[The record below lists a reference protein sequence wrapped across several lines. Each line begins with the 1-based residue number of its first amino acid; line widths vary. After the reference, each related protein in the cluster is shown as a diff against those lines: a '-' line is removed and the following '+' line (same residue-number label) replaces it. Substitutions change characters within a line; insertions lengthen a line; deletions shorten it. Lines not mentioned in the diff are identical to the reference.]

1 MLDGVSEPSARH
13 MEEVALMEIYTIQR
27 PSLLPAAACAPS
39 ASWLP
44 STASVVNAAPQSAPA
59 PRVHQVQIQ
68 AELAQALVLSDGSN
82 GINGSY
88 GDSAFVGI
96 DGSVKRMTDGAS
108 GVPPRGR
115 PV

>member
-1 MLDGVSEPSARH
+1 
-13 MEEVALMEIYTIQR
+13 MEKIYTTQR
-27 PSLLPAAACAPS
+27 PSLLLAPACAPS

-44 STASVVNAAPQSAPA
+44 STASAVLTTPRPTPA

-68 AELAQALVLSDGSN
+68 AELAQAQVSANGSN
-82 GINGSY
+82 GFKGGIGS
-88 GDSAFVGI
+88 D
-96 DGSVKRMTDGAS
+96 KRMDGAS